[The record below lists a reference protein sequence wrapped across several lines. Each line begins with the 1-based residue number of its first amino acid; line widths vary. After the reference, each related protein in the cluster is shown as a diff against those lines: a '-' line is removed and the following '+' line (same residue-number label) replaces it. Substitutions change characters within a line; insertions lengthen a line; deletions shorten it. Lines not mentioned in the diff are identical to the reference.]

1 HGGFKECPNHHSH
14 HFSSFPL
21 LFVIPATFRHSHES
35 GNPNHWAAEIFKSR
49 PSFPHKRES
58 KNKKSQ
64 KFNGRTEPR
73 KSASRLRLNNRTKEA
88 EIKTSGFFF

>member
-21 LFVIPATFRHSHES
+21 LFVIPA
-35 GNPNHWAAEIFKSR
+35 
-49 PSFPHKRES
+49 
-58 KNKKSQ
+58 KSQ

>member
-1 HGGFKECPNHHSH
+1 
-14 HFSSFPL
+14 
-21 LFVIPATFRHSHES
+21 IPSKTE
-35 GNPNHWAAEIFKSR
+35 NQNQKPKI

-58 KNKKSQ
+58 KNKKPQ

-73 KSASRLRLNNRTKEA
+73 KPAPRFRLNNRTKEA

>member
-1 HGGFKECPNHHSH
+1 NLHP
-14 HFSSFPL
+14 
-21 LFVIPATFRHSHES
+21 VIPSKTE
-35 GNPNHWAAEIFKSR
+35 NQNQKPKI

>member
-1 HGGFKECPNHHSH
+1 K
-14 HFSSFPL
+14 
-21 LFVIPATFRHSHES
+21 PAPRHSHEPPSRHYHES
-35 GNPNHWAAEIFKSR
+35 GNLGRRVKKTYI

>member
-1 HGGFKECPNHHSH
+1 ENLHP
-14 HFSSFPL
+14 
-21 LFVIPATFRHSHES
+21 VIPSKTE
-35 GNPNHWAAEIFKSR
+35 NQNQKPKI

-58 KNKKSQ
+58 KNKKPQ

-73 KSASRLRLNNRTKEA
+73 KSASHLRLNNRTKEA

>member
-1 HGGFKECPNHHSH
+1 HP
-14 HFSSFPL
+14 
-21 LFVIPATFRHSHES
+21 VIPSKTE
-35 GNPNHWAAEIFKSR
+35 NQNQKPKI

-58 KNKKSQ
+58 KNKKPQ

-73 KSASRLRLNNRTKEA
+73 KSASHLRLNNRTKEA